1 MTTYA
6 DTSAL
11 VKLLHA
17 EPETSALTEYLSGKP
32 EPLLSSELTIAELH
46 RAGCRARVPQESTD
60 VLLSA
65 LTLTPVTRSAL
76 ARAGRLLEPPG
87 SFLKTGDAI
96 HVVAAADL
104 GATAFLT
111 YDKMQARSAAAQ
123 GFAILSPG
131 MPDGWHR
138 AA

>member
-1 MTTYA
+1 MTTYT

-17 EPETSALTEYLSGKP
+17 EPETSALIEYLSGKP
-32 EPLLSSELTIAELH
+32 ESLSSSELTIAELH
-46 RAGCRARVPQESTD
+46 RAGRRARVPHESTD
-60 VLLSA
+60 VLLGA
-65 LTLTPVTRSAL
+65 LTLTPVTRSVL

-96 HVVAAADL
+96 HVLAAADL

-111 YDKMQARSAAAQ
+111 YDKMQARSAEVR

-131 MPDGWHR
+131 MADGWYH
-138 AA
+138 AV